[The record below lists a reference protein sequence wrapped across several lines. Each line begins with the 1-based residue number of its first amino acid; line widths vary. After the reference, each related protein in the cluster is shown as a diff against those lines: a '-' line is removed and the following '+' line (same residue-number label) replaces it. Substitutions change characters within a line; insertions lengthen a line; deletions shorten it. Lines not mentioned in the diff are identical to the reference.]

1 MPDLFNIE
9 RAADEHENIIRDIQ
23 RIRDDISKDVIDYY
37 FASPTTE
44 EEEKSKREG
53 MRRYLLEA
61 SEKIDNLLK
70 GRLY

>member
-1 MPDLFNIE
+1 MTNIFDIE
-9 RAADEHENIIRDIQ
+9 TAAEEHESIIRDIQ

-37 FASPTTE
+37 FTSPTTE
-44 EEEKSKREG
+44 AEEKSKREG
-53 MRRYLLEA
+53 MRKYLLEA